1 MKPRKISRP
10 GKSTENDSCGVNAKP
25 VIARRLSAFLITLA
39 AVILLLSGCG
49 GFYLI
54 KQGIGQLDISI
65 NRVSLSDPGLLDSLT
80 PLQREK
86 VAWIPRILQFAEKEL
101 GLEPGDSYTSYYD
114 TGGKP
119 VSHTVVACHQ
129 LALVPYQW
137 CFPLVG
143 CVPYKGHF
151 DPADAHQEVH
161 DLKKAGWDAE
171 VFPVSA
177 YSTLG
182 WFSDPV
188 LSSMLELPL
197 PELVDLLLHE
207 LTHRTLYIP
216 SRSQLNEGF
225 ATHMGR
231 EGTRLFFTSHP
242 AAVSGELLAEYH
254 ESIQQEARYSDLISR
269 LKNDLDTLYRSDAAR
284 EQKLARKKEL
294 FASATIAARELFAND
309 SITLSSNARIVA
321 SETYKAELAR
331 MERLQKQVG
340 GHPRDLLKA
349 LRSASDKGAGE
360 LEKLLE
366 KNP

>member
-1 MKPRKISRP
+1 MKPRKISRH
-10 GKSTENDSCGVNAKP
+10 GKSTESDSPRVGPKP
-25 VIARRLSAFLITLA
+25 FFSRRLTAFLLTFA
-39 AVILLLSGCG
+39 AVIFLLSGCG

-65 NRVSLSDPGLLDSLT
+65 NRVALSDPALLDSLT

-86 VAWIPRILQFAEKEL
+86 TSWIPRILEFAESEL

-114 TGGKP
+114 TEGKP
-119 VSHTVVACHQ
+119 VTHTVVACHQ

-151 DPADAHQEVH
+151 NPDDAHREVRE
-161 DLKKAGWDAE
+161 LRKAGWDAE

-188 LSSMLELPL
+188 LSNMLELSL
-197 PELVDLLLHE
+197 PELVDLLVHE

-231 EGTRLFFTSHP
+231 EGARLFFSSHP
-242 AAVSGELLAEYH
+242 DAAGSEELARYR
-254 ESIQQEARYSDLISR
+254 ESIQQEARYSELISR
-269 LKNDLDTLYRSDAAR
+269 LKNDLDTLYRSDAGR
-284 EQKLARKKEL
+284 EHKLARKKEL
-294 FASATIAARELFAND
+294 FAAATIAAREVFGND
-309 SITLSSNARIVA
+309 SITLTSNARIVA

-331 MERLQKQVG
+331 MARLQKDSG

-349 LRSASDKGAGE
+349 LRAANDKGPAE

-366 KNP
+366 KTP

>member
-1 MKPRKISRP
+1 MKPRKIFRR
-10 GKSTENDSCGVNAKP
+10 GKSTEAE
-25 VIARRLSAFLITLA
+25 ARRVNPKPFITGRRAVFLLAFL
-39 AVILLLSGCG
+39 AVVFALSGCG

-54 KQGIGQLDISI
+54 KQGLGQLDISM
-65 NRVSLSDPGLLDSLT
+65 NRVSLSDPGLLDSLDNA
-80 PLQREK
+80 QREK
-86 VAWIPRILQFAEKEL
+86 ISWIPRIVQFSKDEL
-101 GLEPGDSYTSYYD
+101 GLDPGDSYTTYYD
-114 TGGKP
+114 TGEGP
-119 VSHTVVACHQ
+119 ISHTVVACHP

-151 DPADAHQEVH
+151 NPDDAHREVRA
-161 DLKKAGWDAE
+161 LRKAGWDAE

-188 LSSMLELPL
+188 LSSMLELSL

-207 LTHRTLYIP
+207 LTHRTFYVP

-231 EGTRLFFTSHP
+231 EGARLFFLRHP
-242 AAVSGELLAEYH
+242 QAINQPELAEYH
-254 ESIQQEARYSDLISR
+254 AAIEREGRYSELISR
-269 LKNDLDTLYRSDAAR
+269 LKNDLDTLYSAETSR
-284 EQKLARKKEL
+284 ENKLARKKEL
-294 FASATIAARELFAND
+294 FASATVAARELFSVD
-309 SITLSSNARIVA
+309 TITLSTNARIVA

-331 MERLQKQVG
+331 LARLQKQSG
-340 GHPRDLLKA
+340 GHPRDLLNTLLDA
-349 LRSASDKGAGE
+349 REKGTLQ

-366 KNP
+366 NNP